1 MNMFLNDGNMVQV
14 HNMNQFEEVLED
26 KVGSDSVYI
35 LNSLV
40 TENESRIS
48 DLKEELD
55 IQMDSTRTLIN
66 GMVDARKELS
76 NIIID
81 TENAKR
87 LNRKQL
93 IEKLKELEKMLD
105 TTLMDF

>member
-1 MNMFLNDGNMVQV
+1 MNMFLNDGQMVQV
-14 HNMNQFEEVLED
+14 YNMNQFEGILED
-26 KVGSDSVYI
+26 KIGTDSVHV
-35 LNSLV
+35 LNALV
-40 TENESRIS
+40 NDNEDRIY
-48 DLKEELD
+48 DLEEELD
-55 IQMDSTRTLIN
+55 VQMDSVRVLETGLI
-66 GMVDARKELS
+66 DARKELS
-76 NIIID
+76 DIIID